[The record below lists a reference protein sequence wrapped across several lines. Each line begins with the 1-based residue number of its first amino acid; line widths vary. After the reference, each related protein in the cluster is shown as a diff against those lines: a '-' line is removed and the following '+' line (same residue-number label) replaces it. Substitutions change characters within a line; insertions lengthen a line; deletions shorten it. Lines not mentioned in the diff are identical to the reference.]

1 MESNRKR
8 GQGSSWAVAPVEEE
22 EEEEEAGGGHRKF

>member
-8 GQGSSWAVAPVEEE
+8 GQGSSWTVAPEDEEE
-22 EEEEEAGGGHRKF
+22 TTSHARRKKKVK